1 MLPHHSSHPPLP
13 LHPWVMG
20 KGRWAIF
27 QNAYIGGTQVKLG
40 FWVGIG
46 TLGEGDFF
54 QVGLGNSLH
63 KKSSEY
69 ESQKKKKKKKKDSV
83 YNFYNFLRYFWS
95 PILATFW

>member
-20 KGRWAIF
+20 KGHWAIF

-69 ESQKKKKKKKKDSV
+69 ESQKKKKKDSDC
-83 YNFYNFLRYFWS
+83 NFTQIYIFSWGLIFFFRIF
-95 PILATFW
+95 

>member
-1 MLPHHSSHPPLP
+1 
-13 LHPWVMG
+13 MG
-20 KGRWAIF
+20 KGHWAIF

-69 ESQKKKKKKKKDSV
+69 ESQKKKKKKKKIPFIISTISYV
-83 YNFYNFLRYFWS
+83 
-95 PILATFW
+95 TFGPLS

>member
-20 KGRWAIF
+20 KGHWAIF

-63 KKSSEY
+63 KKSSAY
-69 ESQKKKKKKKKDSV
+69 ESQKKKKKKKKIPFIISTISYV
-83 YNFYNFLRYFWS
+83 
-95 PILATFW
+95 TFGPLS